1 MINKLTALT
10 YIAGLTGIHSRLDD
24 TFFLPLLLE
33 EEKRKEKESFRSI
46 QSGCTLRYFHNY
58 L

>member
-10 YIAGLTGIHSRLDD
+10 YIAGLTYIGWMTLSSY
-24 TFFLPLLLE
+24 PLLLE